1 MTRPRDGAV
10 LLPAGKRRVRRGRP
24 AAPPADLAAGIVEE
38 LRPLAG
44 QVPPP
49 VLGAAV
55 RTHLREMARLIGW
68 LRD

>member
-1 MTRPRDGAV
+1 VTRRPGGEV
-10 LLPAGKRRVRRGRP
+10 LLPEAKRRGRRRRP
-24 AAPPADLAAGIVEE
+24 GLPPADVAAGIAEE

-44 QVPPP
+44 QVPPV

-55 RTHLREMARLIGW
+55 RKHMGEMARLIGW

>member
-1 MTRPRDGAV
+1 MTRRPGGEV
-10 LLPAGKRRVRRGRP
+10 LLPAAKRRMRRRRP
-24 AAPPADLAAGIVEE
+24 EVPPADHAAGIVEE

-55 RTHLREMARLIGW
+55 RKHMGEMARLIWW

>member
-1 MTRPRDGAV
+1 MRRPPGGEV
-10 LLPAGKRRVRRGRP
+10 LVPEPKRRVRRHLP
-24 AAPPADLAAGIVEE
+24 KAPPADLAAGIVEE

-44 QVPPP
+44 QIPPP

-55 RTHLREMARLIGW
+55 RVHLGEMAKLIGW

>member
-1 MTRPRDGAV
+1 VTRQPGGEV
-10 LLPAGKRRVRRGRP
+10 LLPAPKRRVRRRP
-24 AAPPADLAAGIVEE
+24 PELPPADLAAGIAEE

-44 QVPPP
+44 QVPPL

-55 RTHLREMARLIGW
+55 RKHMGEMARLIGW

>member
-1 MTRPRDGAV
+1 MTRRYGGEV
-10 LLPAGKRRVRRGRP
+10 LLPATKRRLRGRRP
-24 AAPPADLAAGIVEE
+24 AAPPADFAAGIVEE

-55 RTHLREMARLIGW
+55 RKHMGEMAQLIW
-68 LRD
+68 RLRD

>member
-1 MTRPRDGAV
+1 MTRPPGGEV
-10 LLPAGKRRVRRGRP
+10 LVPAAKRRVRRRRP
-24 AAPPADLAAGIVEE
+24 EAPPADLAAGIVEE

-55 RTHLREMARLIGW
+55 RKHLGEMARLIGW

>member
-1 MTRPRDGAV
+1 MTRRPGGEV
-10 LLPAGKRRVRRGRP
+10 LLPAARRRARARRLE
-24 AAPPADLAAGIVEE
+24 AISADSAAGIIEE

-55 RTHLREMARLIGW
+55 RRHMGEMARLIWW